1 MQLTLYTDYAIRTLL
16 YLGARPDQTV
26 PVAEISA
33 AYGISN
39 NHLAKVAKM
48 LVRDGLVEGRRGR
61 DGGLQL
67 ACAPDEICIGTLVRN
82 TEEHRLLECFDPKT
96 STCPL
101 TGHCRLERAMHE
113 ARNAFFEVL
122 DRYTLADMLEN
133 RRDLVQLLTP
143 SQAKRR
149 GAGAE

>member
-1 MQLTLYTDYAIRTLL
+1 MQLTLYTDYAMRTLI

-26 PVAEISA
+26 PVSEISESF
-33 AYGISN
+33 GISTH
-39 NHLAKVAKM
+39 HLAKVAKM

-61 DGGLQL
+61 DGGLRL
-67 ACAPDEICIGTLVRN
+67 AYAPEDICVGTLVRA
-82 TEEHRLLECFDPKT
+82 TEEHKMLECFDPKT

-113 ARNAFFEVL
+113 ARDAFFAVL

-133 RRDLVQLLTP
+133 RRELVQLLLP
-143 SQAKRR
+143 RQAK
-149 GAGAE
+149 GARKA